1 MFMSK
6 DMFFLSVFVGLS
18 FFFSCLLLRL
28 LSKYALS
35 LGLVDIPT
43 SRKSHAGEI
52 PLVGGISIFLATLLP
67 VLFCSACSFPQIN
80 WLLSLSFFLLVIGVV
95 DDRVHLSSSIR
106 FVVQILV
113 SLVMIYGAGNMLT
126 SFGAIGFGGEVLLGI
141 FAVPVTVFATVGVIN
156 STNMIDGLD
165 GLSGGLVFIA
175 MSFITLMMF
184 EAERIMEFSF
194 LLMLL
199 AAIFGFL
206 LSNARW
212 FGRKKANVFLGDAG
226 STVLGFIFAW
236 VVIDG
241 TQGIDKVMSPVSV
254 LWFFALPLFDTV
266 GVMFRRIIKRQSPFH
281 PDHTHLHH
289 ILIRAGF
296 SPGMTVMILHI
307 VAIILGLLGY
317 LGYKLGISENIMFF
331 GFLLLFML
339 YFFVMMRAWKVMKFL
354 HSKHD
359 IVIENG

>member
-1 MFMSK
+1 MSMSN
-6 DMFFLSVFVGLS
+6 DVFSLSIFVGLS
-18 FFFSCLLLRL
+18 FFFSCLLVRL
-28 LSKYALS
+28 LSKYART

-43 SRKSHAGEI
+43 SRKSHKGEV
-52 PLVGGISIFLATLLP
+52 PLVGGVSIFLAILLP
-67 VLFCSACSFPQIN
+67 VLFCSTCKFPQIN
-80 WLLSLSFFLLVIGVV
+80 WLLGLSFFLLAIGII

-113 SLVMIYGAGNMLT
+113 SLAMIYGGGNMLT
-126 SFGAIGFGGEVLLGI
+126 SFGAISFGGEVLLGI
-141 FAVPVTVFATVGVIN
+141 FAVPVTILATVGVIN

-175 MSFITLMMF
+175 LSFITIMMF

-194 LLMLL
+194 LLVLL
-199 AAIFGFL
+199 ASIFGFL

-212 FGRKKANVFLGDAG
+212 FGRKKADAFLGDSG

-241 TQGIDKVMSPVSV
+241 TQGIDKIMSPVSV

-266 GVMFRRIIKRQSPFH
+266 GVMFRRILKRQSPFN

-289 ILIRAGF
+289 ILIRAGY
-296 SPGMTVMILHI
+296 SPGKTVMILHI
-307 VAIILGLLGY
+307 VAIFLGLLGY
-317 LGYKLGISENIMFF
+317 LGYKLGISENLMFLA
-331 GFLLLFML
+331 FLLLFMF
-339 YFFVMMRAWKVMKFL
+339 YFFAMMRAWKVMKFL
-354 HSKHD
+354 HSKHNV
-359 IVIENG
+359 VIENG